1 MKSRLVVVDTSVVR
15 AAGETNHPVSS
26 ACRNCLK
33 AILNICHRVART
45 DPIYEEWKRHMS
57 KFSLKW
63 RATMVA
69 KRKLPNVTPVPLSL
83 RWEAYSD
90 TAKAAIEKDRG
101 LIEAALVTDCIIITL
116 DDRLQDALK
125 ERPDGQELLRRIQW
139 INPRNNGVAV
149 IQKL

>member
-26 ACRNCLK
+26 ACRGCLK
-33 AILNICHRVART
+33 AILTICHRVAQT
-45 DPIYEEWKRHMS
+45 DPVREEWTRHMS
-57 KFSLKW
+57 KFSRKW
-63 RATMVA
+63 KTAMVA
-69 KRKLPNVTPVPLSL
+69 RRKLPTVTPAPLSL

-116 DDRLQDALK
+116 DGCLQDALK